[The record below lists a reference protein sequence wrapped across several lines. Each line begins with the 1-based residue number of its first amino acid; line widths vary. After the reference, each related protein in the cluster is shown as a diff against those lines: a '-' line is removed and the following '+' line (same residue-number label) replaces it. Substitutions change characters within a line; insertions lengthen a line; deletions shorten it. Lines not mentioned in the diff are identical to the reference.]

1 MKLSEISTDRG
12 MDIIAEAV
20 PAIERM
26 VESEAING
34 FYKKYAKRS
43 LTKALAIKA
52 SIELVP
58 QLVKSNKEDVLII
71 IAAFTGKKLAAVKA
85 QPFMDSFNELKSIFD
100 DPEFMRLFSSSVN
113 TAQGASSVSSQ
124 EANAQSDVTE

>member
-1 MKLSEISTDRG
+1 MKLSEISTDRA

-20 PAIERM
+20 PAIDCM
-26 VESEAING
+26 VESEAIKE
-34 FYKKYAKRS
+34 FYKKYAKHS

-58 QLVKSNKEDVLII
+58 KLVKSNKEDVLII
-71 IAAFTGKKLAAVKA
+71 IAAFTGKKLAEVKA

-100 DPEFMRLFSSSVN
+100 DPEFMQLFKSSVN

-124 EANAQSDVTE
+124 EADAQSDVTE